1 MRGYFN
7 PRSPHGERPTEE
19 MTDPDGESYIS
30 IHAPARGATRVC
42 GRRRQHPKI
51 SIHAPRT
58 GSDVG
63 RCQGS
68 GVVRISIHAPRT
80 GSDSM
85 QLAPSFHH
93 FLFQSTLPARG
104 ATGMKSKHPI
114 PKKFQSTLPAR
125 GATLQKISTGKMEL
139 ISIHA
144 PRTGSDATRIPVD
157 THSIISIHAPR
168 TGSDDYST
176 SHKSGHPL
184 QQVYNRHRR

>member
-30 IHAPARGATRVC
+30 IHAPRTGSDPSMWTKTATSENFNPRSPHGERRWSLSGVRGRSDFNPRSPH
-42 GRRRQHPKI
+42 GERQHATCPLLSSLLI

-58 GSDVG
+58 GSDG
-63 RCQGS
+63 NEKQT
-68 GVVRISIHAPRT
+68 P
-80 GSDSM
+80 
-85 QLAPSFHH
+85 
-93 FLFQSTLPARG
+93 
-104 ATGMKSKHPI
+104 HPE
-114 PKKFQSTLPAR
+114 K
-125 GATLQKISTGKMEL
+125 

-176 SHKSGHPL
+176 SHKSGHPFTAG
-184 QQVYNRHRR
+184 V